1 MSKWLADSFIRDFGV
16 PVRKL
21 CPIYAG
27 INMPDVGT
35 PPAREHGRNGIL
47 FVGKQFDRKGGRVL
61 LDAFERVRRAVPSA
75 TLTIVGPRLGVLGPG
90 IKNPG
95 FLSKQNPD
103 GFAAMKRLYSDATVF
118 VLPTL
123 YEPFGISYVEAM
135 AHGLPCIGTNICA
148 VPEIVEDGNTGRLVA
163 PGDAESL
170 AGALIDLLMDPDKAR
185 AYGDAGFRKY
195 RQQFT
200 WAKVAERV
208 EERTR
213 DLCR

>member
-16 PVRKL
+16 PARKL
-21 CPIYAG
+21 WPVYAG
-27 INMPDVGT
+27 INMPDVDA
-35 PPAREHGRNGIL
+35 PPAREQGRNGIL

-61 LDAFERVRRAVPSA
+61 LDAFERVRRVVPSA
-75 TLTIVGPRLGVLGPG
+75 TLTIVGPRLGALGPG
-90 IKNPG
+90 VNNPG
-95 FLSKQNPD
+95 FLSKQDPD
-103 GFAAMKRLYSDATVF
+103 GAAAIKRLYSDAAVF

-148 VPEIVEDGNTGRLVA
+148 VPEIIEDGVTGRLVA
-163 PGDAESL
+163 PGDAEAL
-170 AGALIDLLMDPDKAR
+170 ARALIDLLLDSGKAR
-185 AYGDAGFRKY
+185 EFGEAGFRKY
-195 RQQFT
+195 RAQFT

-208 EERTR
+208 EEQTR